1 MRLARPTVR
10 RLGSGVD
17 DRLVSFARSRRGI
30 EAFLEPATAI
40 TPMTLLLVAGDG
52 EWMRRPVSDA
62 KQAARFAHRHGL
74 PLYEAERVGYPRRMR
89 EWSAR
94 GS

>member
-1 MRLARPTVR
+1 MRLALPTARRPGR
-10 RLGSGVD
+10 DVD
-17 DRLVSFARSRRGI
+17 DRLTAFVHTRRGI

-52 EWMRRPVSDA
+52 EWTRRPVADA
-62 KQAARFAHRHGL
+62 KQAARFAHRHAL

-89 EWSAR
+89 EWSSR